1 MLITMYEVSP
11 WRLSKCNYVRN
22 LLTFHHYVH
31 TRNIRMLVKFSK
43 LGTMKRKGL
52 KRNIEEVKIIVL
64 IFYVHREGTEC
75 DSGDCQK

>member
-43 LGTMKRKGL
+43 LGTMKRKA
-52 KRNIEEVKIIVL
+52 KA
-64 IFYVHREGTEC
+64 
-75 DSGDCQK
+75 